1 MGDKVLRAVFLSSLM
16 MILSL
21 SVGMPLLNELNE
33 SNTTLNSDSQPQDS
47 AWNVEVFPI
56 SNSDCE
62 SIDLSSEITY
72 HTCRSTHPEAGSFYA
87 VFDGQKMNYFNDANF
102 GDRALE
108 NHAIT
113 LDQNGHVHLAY
124 ISKTWVTY
132 GSDPLG
138 AGYEVHSVHYAYF
151 NGTSWENRVVISDS
165 TEERSWWAESFG
177 SLQLAVETGVQVHLT
192 YVHRLDEGSIVDHIK
207 HWKLENEETVN
218 ITIASTPWNGN
229 ELTPTFL
236 EMNPQGRLYLTYYN
250 NDGLAL
256 MVKNPNTTAWF
267 GNEIDI
273 ASEVALPMW
282 SDDRRSF
289 APHSS
294 ALGFNEQL
302 HICHYD
308 TENESLM
315 YTTNLTS
322 LTQFASNGVPIQWS
336 TTTISANSSI
346 QTGML
351 CSLEVDHNGD
361 VHLFYGRHNDT
372 TSALMHAGLH
382 DGSWYLSELYN
393 GHECEQNGLS
403 CSTGSLPIYSESKAY
418 VRAGNEMLQI
428 SLDENYENR
437 TDYDNDGMVNRDDAF
452 PFDDSEQSDHDLD
465 GIGDNADIDD
475 DNDGVDDLTD
485 LFPFNELEQIDSDG
499 DGIGDYADLDD
510 DNDGYA
516 DETDMFPMDS
526 TENNDTDNDGIG
538 NNADIDDDDD
548 GWSDT
553 VEDECMSDPLDKTDT
568 PPDLNSNSICDQI
581 ENYTYVPET
590 KTEQNSNTMLI
601 GTAGILMLILSVV
614 VVRFLKRSRNEDED
628 WFEEEEE
635 LYEEMTRSSPPAA
648 KKDLASSVK
657 SQADPE
663 QVDSWEDLPD
673 GEWLENDADGT
684 HWYRTNDGVHW
695 YSTDDGYRIWDES

>member
-21 SVGMPLLNELNE
+21 SVGMPRLNELNE

-192 YVHRLDEGSIVDHIK
+192 YVHRLDEGSIVDHIR

-273 ASEVALPMW
+273 VSEVALPMW

-346 QTGML
+346 
-351 CSLEVDHNGD
+351 H
-361 VHLFYGRHNDT
+361 
-372 TSALMHAGLH
+372 
-382 DGSWYLSELYN
+382 
-393 GHECEQNGLS
+393 
-403 CSTGSLPIYSESKAY
+403 
-418 VRAGNEMLQI
+418 
-428 SLDENYENR
+428 
-437 TDYDNDGMVNRDDAF
+437 
-452 PFDDSEQSDHDLD
+452 
-465 GIGDNADIDD
+465 
-475 DNDGVDDLTD
+475 
-485 LFPFNELEQIDSDG
+485 
-499 DGIGDYADLDD
+499 
-510 DNDGYA
+510 
-516 DETDMFPMDS
+516 
-526 TENNDTDNDGIG
+526 
-538 NNADIDDDDD
+538 
-548 GWSDT
+548 
-553 VEDECMSDPLDKTDT
+553 
-568 PPDLNSNSICDQI
+568 
-581 ENYTYVPET
+581 
-590 KTEQNSNTMLI
+590 
-601 GTAGILMLILSVV
+601 
-614 VVRFLKRSRNEDED
+614 
-628 WFEEEEE
+628 
-635 LYEEMTRSSPPAA
+635 
-648 KKDLASSVK
+648 
-657 SQADPE
+657 
-663 QVDSWEDLPD
+663 
-673 GEWLENDADGT
+673 
-684 HWYRTNDGVHW
+684 
-695 YSTDDGYRIWDES
+695 